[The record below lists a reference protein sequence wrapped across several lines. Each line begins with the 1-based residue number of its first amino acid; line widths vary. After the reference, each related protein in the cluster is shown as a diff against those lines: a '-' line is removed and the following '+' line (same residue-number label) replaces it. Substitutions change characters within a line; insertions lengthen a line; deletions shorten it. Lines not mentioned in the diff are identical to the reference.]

1 MEQATIP
8 AIALEDIFPQWG
20 TLSPQQQ
27 KQVKTSTQ
35 SKVFSRGELLHQG
48 NQDCSGLFLVR
59 DGQLR
64 VFIISEGGK
73 EITLY
78 RLFAWDIC
86 LFSASCI
93 MKNINFELHVQAEK
107 DSDIFI
113 VPAGLYEQLM
123 SESLPIAD
131 YTAQLMASR
140 FSDVMWMMEQIL
152 FTSFDSRLASFLL
165 EQSEIE
171 ASQTFSITHD
181 EIARHMG
188 SAREVVTRMLK
199 YFAGEGMVTL
209 SRGQVTLTDPKK
221 LRSLLQ

>member
-1 MEQATIP
+1 MEQTTIP
-8 AIALEDIFPQWG
+8 AVTLEEIFPQWDM
-20 TLSPQQQ
+20 LNPQQQ
-27 KQVKTSTQ
+27 AMVREQTQ
-35 SKVFSRGELLHQG
+35 SQLFLRGQLLHQG
-48 NQDCSGLFLVR
+48 NQDCTGLFLVR

-64 VFIISEGGK
+64 VFILSEGGK
-73 EITLY
+73 EVTLY
-78 RLFAWDIC
+78 RLFARDIC

-93 MKNINFELHVQAEK
+93 MKNISFELHVQAEK
-107 DSDIFI
+107 DTDVFI
-113 VPAGLYEQLM
+113 VPPMLYEQLM

-171 ASQTFSITHD
+171 GTHTLSVTHE
-181 EIARHMG
+181 EIARHLG

-209 SRGQVTLTDPKK
+209 SRAQVTLTDVKK
-221 LRSLLQ
+221 LRALLQ